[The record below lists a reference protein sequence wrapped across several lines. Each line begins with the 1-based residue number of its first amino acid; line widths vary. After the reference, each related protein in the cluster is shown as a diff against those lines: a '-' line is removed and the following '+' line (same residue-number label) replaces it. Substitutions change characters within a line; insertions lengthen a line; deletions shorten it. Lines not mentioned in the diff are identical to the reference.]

1 MVPSSRSIIA
11 ALSHFS
17 EHQCPIESC
26 CDVFLCLFLPGT
38 FNEIVTLFVWFMVRT
53 LIFKQQ
59 IFTGY
64 KRNIFISIVSSFL
77 QLTLTKVSLYFLF
90 VLVFYNFPPT
100 ISAPLQVHH
109 ADPPQMH
116 IGHPANQL
124 QPRQQH
130 FDSGVRWRLHLALG
144 STALRSPVVPVASTS
159 PASVLVYRSALQQ
172 KKCLYIYS
180 CMQIKNSFVCFF
192 VF

>member
-1 MVPSSRSIIA
+1 MK
-11 ALSHFS
+11 LW
-17 EHQCPIESC
+17 
-26 CDVFLCLFLPGT
+26 LFLLRFCTSNGQ
-38 FNEIVTLFVWFMVRT
+38 
-53 LIFKQQ
+53 KQQ

-90 VLVFYNFPPT
+90 CFVFVFVIYNFPPT

-124 QPRQQH
+124 QPWQQH

-144 STALRSPVVPVASTS
+144 STALRSPVVPVASNS

-180 CMQIKNSFVCFF
+180 CMQIKNSFLF
-192 VF
+192 VFFCFLIP